1 MVALSRRPS
10 GNHDGEPQPKSEASY
25 MARTPVAAKFM
36 AKPGPGRHS
45 SSFRYVDRQA
55 LGVKAV
61 LAYMG
66 QFPQLLVRVQL
77 PISEGGLCRKAVSA
91 TKDRNTPLICVLAFK

>member
-1 MVALSRRPS
+1 MTGRPS
-10 GNHDGEPQPKSEASY
+10 
-25 MARTPVAAKFM
+25 RTLKLLNMTRIPVAAKFM

>member
-1 MVALSRRPS
+1 MTGRPS
-10 GNHDGEPQPKSEASY
+10 
-25 MARTPVAAKFM
+25 RTLKLLNMTRIPVAAKFM

-66 QFPQLLVRVQL
+66 QFPQRLVRVQL